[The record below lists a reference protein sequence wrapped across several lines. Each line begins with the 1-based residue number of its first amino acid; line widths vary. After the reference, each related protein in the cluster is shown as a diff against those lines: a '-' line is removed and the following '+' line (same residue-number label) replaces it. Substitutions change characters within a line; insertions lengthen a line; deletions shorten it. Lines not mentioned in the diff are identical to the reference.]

1 MNGDVQ
7 GEKEYW
13 EKKQM
18 LTKCITHTIL
28 KHVLGRGKGEQYK
41 PDSAVEHTNVN
52 LELLLWRGNQGG
64 CSRPM
69 NMSNLRQRHSVCNG
83 EYEQAEKWMSWRTTT
98 VTAVDGLIWVCNGYG
113 DAAGNICTMWGCFYF
128 LEHFLRIPIVIPP
141 RLCN

>member
-52 LELLLWRGNQGG
+52 LE
-64 CSRPM
+64 
-69 NMSNLRQRHSVCNG
+69 
-83 EYEQAEKWMSWRTTT
+83 
-98 VTAVDGLIWVCNGYG
+98 
-113 DAAGNICTMWGCFYF
+113 
-128 LEHFLRIPIVIPP
+128 
-141 RLCN
+141 